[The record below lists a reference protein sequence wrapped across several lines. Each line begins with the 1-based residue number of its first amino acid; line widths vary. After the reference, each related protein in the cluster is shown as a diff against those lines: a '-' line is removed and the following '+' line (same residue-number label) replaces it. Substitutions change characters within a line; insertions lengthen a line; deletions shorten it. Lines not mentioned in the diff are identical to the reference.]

1 MNQNLS
7 NLGKQEKTMRKTELK
22 LCSDYSS
29 TELCGKGSKGNLK
42 TYILSKYRASI
53 RFSKPGVPLLNGR
66 YLLLQFESILSDKT

>member
-29 TELCGKGSKGNLK
+29 TELCGKGSKGNLEK
-42 TYILSKYRASI
+42 CRLALHVQPKKKFQVQNHDANVNMSTVTL
-53 RFSKPGVPLLNGR
+53 
-66 YLLLQFESILSDKT
+66 